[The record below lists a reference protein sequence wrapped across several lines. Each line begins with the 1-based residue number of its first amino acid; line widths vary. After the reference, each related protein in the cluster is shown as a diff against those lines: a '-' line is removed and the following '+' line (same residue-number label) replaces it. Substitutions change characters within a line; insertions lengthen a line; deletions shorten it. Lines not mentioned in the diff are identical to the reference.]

1 MKNKLQSLRSSKLE
15 QIKSP
20 LISLFSEFMITRGK
34 LGIFN
39 LIISL
44 IGLYLVSSMVNKIV
58 FPATIEA
65 YNSELFILVFQLC

>member
-44 IGLYLVSSMVNKIV
+44 IGLYLVSSMVNNIV